1 MKKQSEEEEDFG
13 DPSLVHD
20 LPDRT
25 PGEILCIVP
34 TTYRLVALQQL
45 LLQEMDL

>member
-1 MKKQSEEEEDFG
+1 MKKQSEEEDFH

-25 PGEILCIVP
+25 PGEILGVP
-34 TTYRLVALQQL
+34 TVGQLGCLSVVAATSKTN
-45 LLQEMDL
+45 M